1 MKTLTKLWLLTYKY
15 YETNTSNVQ
24 KNQESLWTEVKL
36 LFASLF
42 QNEANNKQL
51 DKEDTQQSNLTAN
64 M

>member
-51 DKEDTQQSNLTAN
+51 DKEDTKQSNLTVN